1 MKFLSL
7 FNLSR
12 GTDSFGELMKQQ
24 LLWLLLLRVVL
35 YTLLLLISLL
45 LMDERFD
52 VITMPPS
59 LLILFTLSIYLVTVG
74 TAFLLVHTHGEFRR
88 FGFIQAI
95 LDALFASLL
104 VYLTG
109 ASQSVFSSVYFFP
122 IIAGGLLAPIKG
134 GLIGAAASTL
144 LYGAILGLEFFGIVP
159 DYLKYYGVLES
170 HNLFASVNHFAT
182 KGLSFFLAGVI
193 SALFGTRLKST
204 TEALTSTRYDFT
216 RLTLLYKEVFDNI
229 STGIITFDGTG
240 TITSANTA
248 AAGITGM
255 DTADLIGRKLAAIFP
270 TVDLESQSTRNV
282 CDFQCADGQ
291 TIRLGYACSVIQPPE
306 PARQTSMTGVAP
318 EQQTSILTLKD
329 IGEIERLEAQMRQ
342 AEKLAAI
349 GMMSASIAHDFRNP
363 LAAISGS
370 AQVLAH
376 EFAAREDDRRENY
389 ELTRIILRESDR
401 LTKTIA
407 DFLKFARPDTVD
419 RDWFLLRPC
428 IEDILQ
434 VCKADPK
441 WPATARINL
450 QIDPHFRV
458 WADEKQLFTVLS
470 HLINNA
476 MTFCPKQQEQLEIT
490 AQQLQLADRGEMSSI
505 TVFDNGPG
513 IKTDEMKK
521 IFEPFFTTRADGTGL
536 GLAIVK
542 QTVEAH
548 NGFVVVG
555 DSPLGGAG
563 FSIFLSLPAP
573 TTPSPA

>member
-1 MKFLSL
+1 MKLFSQ

-12 GTDSFGELMKQQ
+12 GGDSFGDLMKQQ

-59 LLILFTLSIYLVTVG
+59 LLILFTLSIYLVTVA
-74 TAFLLVHTHGEFRR
+74 TAFLLVHTYGEFRR
-88 FGFIQAI
+88 FGFIQTI

-122 IIAGGLLAPIKG
+122 IIAGGLLVPIKG

-144 LYGAILGLEFFGIVP
+144 LYGAILGLEYFGIVP
-159 DYLKYYGVLES
+159 DYLEYFGLLES
-170 HNLFASVNHFAT
+170 HNLFASINHFAT

-204 TEALTSTRYDFT
+204 TDALTSTRYDFT

-240 TITSANTA
+240 TVTSANTA
-248 AAGITGM
+248 AAGITGIN
-255 DTADLIGRKLAAIFP
+255 TADMVGRKLAAIFP
-270 TVDLESQSTRNV
+270 TIDPESQSSRNV
-282 CDFQCADGQ
+282 CDFQCPNGQ
-291 TIRLGYACSVIQPPE
+291 TIRLGYACSGIQPPE
-306 PARQTSMTGVAP
+306 PARQTSAP
-318 EQQTSILTLKD
+318 SEQQTYILTLKD

-376 EFAAREDDRRENY
+376 EFATREDDRRENY

-401 LTKTIA
+401 LIKTIA

-441 WPATARINL
+441 WPKTARVDV
-450 QIDPHFRV
+450 QVDAHFRV

-470 HLINNA
+470 HLINNGMA
-476 MTFCPKQQEQLEIT
+476 FCPKQREHLEIT
-490 AQQLQLADRGEMSSI
+490 AQQLRIADRGEMSSI

-513 IKTDEMKK
+513 IKGDETKK

-548 NGFVVVG
+548 NGFIVVS

-563 FSIFLSLPAP
+563 FSIFLSLPP
-573 TTPSPA
+573 PDVTPLSS

>member
-1 MKFLSL
+1 MKLFSQ

-12 GTDSFGELMKQQ
+12 ETDSFGDLMKQQ

-59 LLILFTLSIYLVTVG
+59 LLILFTLAIYLVTVA
-74 TAFLLVHTHGEFRR
+74 TAFLLVHTYGEFRR
-88 FGFIQAI
+88 FGFIQTI

-109 ASQSVFSSVYFFP
+109 ASQSIFSSVYFFP
-122 IIAGGLLAPIKG
+122 IIAGGLLVPIKG

-144 LYGAILGLEFFGIVP
+144 FYGAVLSLEYFGIVP
-159 DYLKYYGVLES
+159 DYLEYFGLLES
-170 HNLFASVNHFAT
+170 YNLFASINHFAT

-204 TEALTSTRYDFT
+204 TDALTSTRNDFT

-240 TITSANTA
+240 TVTSANTA
-248 AAGITGM
+248 AAGITGIN
-255 DTADLIGRKLAAIFP
+255 TADMVGRKLAAIFP
-270 TVDLESQSTRNV
+270 TIDLESQSSRNV
-282 CDFQCADGQ
+282 CDFQCPNGQ
-291 TIRLGYACSVIQPPE
+291 TIRLGYACSGIQPLE
-306 PARQTSMTGVAP
+306 PARQTSSAS
-318 EQQTSILTLKD
+318 EQQTYILTLKD

-376 EFAAREDDRRENY
+376 EFAASEDDRRENY

-401 LTKTIA
+401 LIKTIA

-441 WPATARINL
+441 WPKTARVDV
-450 QIDPHFRV
+450 QVDPHFRV

-476 MTFCPKQQEQLEIT
+476 MAFCPKRREYLEIT
-490 AQQLQLADRGEMSSI
+490 AQQLRIADRGEMSSI
-505 TVFDNGPG
+505 SVFDNGPG
-513 IKTDEMKK
+513 IKTDETKK

-548 NGFVVVG
+548 NGFIVVS

-573 TTPSPA
+573 DDAASSS

>member
-1 MKFLSL
+1 MKLFSL

-12 GTDSFGELMKQQ
+12 GTDSFGDLMKQQ

-35 YTLLLLISLL
+35 YTVLLLISLL

-59 LLILFTLSIYLVTVG
+59 LLILFTLGIYLITVG

-88 FGFIQAI
+88 FGFIQTI
-95 LDALFASLL
+95 LDALFAALL

-109 ASQSVFSSVYFFP
+109 ASQSAFSSVFFFP

-134 GLIGAAASTL
+134 GLIAAAASTL
-144 LYGAILGLEFFGIVP
+144 LYAAVLGLEFFGIVP
-159 DYLKYYGVLES
+159 DYLRYFGILEAHS
-170 HNLFASVNHFAT
+170 LFASVNHFAT

-204 TEALTSTRYDFT
+204 TDALTSTRYDFN

-229 STGIITFDGTG
+229 STGIITFDGTR
-240 TITSANTA
+240 TITSANNA
-248 AAGITGM
+248 AATITGM
-255 DTADLIGRKLAAIFP
+255 NITEMVGRHLSSIFP
-270 TVDLESQSTRNV
+270 TLDPENRSNRNV
-282 CDFQCADGQ
+282 CDFERPDQQ
-291 TIRLGYACSVIQPPE
+291 SIRLGYACSGLQHPESLSRISASPPT
-306 PARQTSMTGVAP
+306 A
-318 EQQTSILTLKD
+318 EQQIFILTLKD

-407 DFLKFARPDTVD
+407 DFLKFARPDNID

-428 IEDILQ
+428 IE
-434 VCKADPK
+434 
-441 WPATARINL
+441 
-450 QIDPHFRV
+450 
-458 WADEKQLFTVLS
+458 
-470 HLINNA
+470 
-476 MTFCPKQQEQLEIT
+476 
-490 AQQLQLADRGEMSSI
+490 
-505 TVFDNGPG
+505 
-513 IKTDEMKK
+513 
-521 IFEPFFTTRADGTGL
+521 
-536 GLAIVK
+536 
-542 QTVEAH
+542 
-548 NGFVVVG
+548 
-555 DSPLGGAG
+555 
-563 FSIFLSLPAP
+563 
-573 TTPSPA
+573 

>member
-1 MKFLSL
+1 MKLFSQ
-7 FNLSR
+7 FNLGR
-12 GTDSFGELMKQQ
+12 GGDSFGDLMKQQ

-45 LMDERFD
+45 LTDERFD

-59 LLILFTLSIYLVTVG
+59 LLILFTLGIYLITVA
-74 TAFLLVHTHGEFRR
+74 TAFLLIHTYGEFRR
-88 FGFIQAI
+88 FGFIQTI

-109 ASQSVFSSVYFFP
+109 ASQSIFSSVYFFP
-122 IIAGGLLAPIKG
+122 IIAGGLLVPIKG

-144 LYGAILGLEFFGIVP
+144 LYGVVLALEYFGIVP
-159 DYLKYYGVLES
+159 DYLEYFGLLES
-170 HNLFASVNHFAT
+170 HNLFASINHFAT

-204 TEALTSTRYDFT
+204 TDALTSTRYDFT

-240 TITSANTA
+240 TVTSANTA
-248 AAGITGM
+248 AAGISGIN
-255 DTADLIGRKLAAIFP
+255 TADMVGRKLAAIFP
-270 TVDLESQSTRNV
+270 TIDLESQSSRNV
-282 CDFQCADGQ
+282 CDFQCPNGQ
-291 TIRLGYACSVIQPPE
+291 TIRLGYACSGIQPPE
-306 PARQTSMTGVAP
+306 PARQTNEAS
-318 EQQTSILTLKD
+318 EQQTYILTLKD

-376 EFAAREDDRRENY
+376 EFASREDDRRENY

-401 LTKTIA
+401 LIKTIA

-441 WPATARINL
+441 WPKTARIDV
-450 QIDPHFRV
+450 QVDAHFRV

-476 MTFCPKQQEQLEIT
+476 MAFCPKQREHLEIT
-490 AQQLQLADRGEMSSI
+490 AQQLRIADRGDMSSI

-513 IKTDEMKK
+513 IKADETKK

-548 NGFVVVG
+548 NGFIVVS

-563 FSIFLSLPAP
+563 FSIFLSLSSLDD
-573 TTPSPA
+573 TPLSS